1 MGRFGLIVLVLIA
14 LVAGGGY
21 VFLSRL
27 DGIAKRAIE
36 ENGSTATKTAVTV
49 DSVNLGVFQ
58 GQGAVHDLKVANPDG
73 FSPLGAFAFGN
84 ISVKIDSQSVLGKGP
99 IVIHEIVVDKPSISY
114 EGQGILS
121 NLGTIQKNVRDYA
134 NSMGG
139 GGSKGEGRK
148 IVIENL
154 YLRDGRISISHSSL
168 GAEPLAAD
176 LPEIHLRNIGKGGGT
191 SPAGVTTQ
199 VLDAVLAAAMKI
211 AIGKLIARLGPI
223 GEIERLGGAIN
234 PLKDLLGVGGN

>member
-1 MGRFGLIVLVLIA
+1 MGRFGLILLVLIA
-14 LVAGGGY
+14 AAAGGGY

-36 ENGSTATKTAVTV
+36 ENGSAATKTAVTV

-58 GQGAVHDLKVANPDG
+58 GQGAVHDLKVANPEG
-73 FSPLGAFAFGN
+73 FSPLGALTFGN
-84 ISVKIDSQSVLGKGP
+84 VSVKIDSQSVLGKGP
-99 IVIHEIVVDKPSISY
+99 IVIHEIIVDKPSVSY

-121 NLGTIQKNVRDYA
+121 NLGTIQKSVNEYA
-134 NSMGG
+134 NAMG
-139 GGSKGEGRK
+139 GGSKGAGRK

-168 GAEPLAAD
+168 GPEPLAAN
-176 LPEIHLRNIGKGGGT
+176 LPEIHLRNIGQGGGT

-211 AIGKLIARLGPI
+211 AVGKLIARLGPI
-223 GEIERLGGAIN
+223 GEIERLGGVIN